1 MSSVRLNLEA
11 YYLVWQKCEL
21 EISQQKTSIGVARP
35 GLFLPLIFSCWFVQ
49 MYRFYYHP
57 KLILQRSVE
66 FAWWCIQELLRHL
79 NCSKPNNSKRD

>member
-35 GLFLPLIFSCWFVQ
+35 GLFLPLIFPAGLCKC
-49 MYRFYYHP
+49 RFYYHP

-66 FAWWCIQELLRHL
+66 FAWWHIQELLRHL
-79 NCSKPNNSKRD
+79 NCSKPNKPKRD